1 MVRRHANFV
10 NFFDAGLRVSRFQ
23 FKAGIRCLEG
33 KVRTFE
39 LPADFD
45 HVWVW
50 HARGKVE
57 TDKFD
62 NQPLH
67 GQQALS
73 ILFEDLG
80 TVNPSADGS
89 STRRSREKGV
99 SPLTHHRI
107 HVNLADDRL

>member
-1 MVRRHANFV
+1 MVRCHANFV
-10 NFFDAGLRVSRFQ
+10 NFFDAGIAHVARSVQKQGFVVWKGR
-23 FKAGIRCLEG
+23 
-33 KVRTFE
+33 VRTFE

-62 NQPLH
+62 NQPLD

-73 ILFEDLG
+73 ILFE
-80 TVNPSADGS
+80 
-89 STRRSREKGV
+89 
-99 SPLTHHRI
+99 
-107 HVNLADDRL
+107 NL